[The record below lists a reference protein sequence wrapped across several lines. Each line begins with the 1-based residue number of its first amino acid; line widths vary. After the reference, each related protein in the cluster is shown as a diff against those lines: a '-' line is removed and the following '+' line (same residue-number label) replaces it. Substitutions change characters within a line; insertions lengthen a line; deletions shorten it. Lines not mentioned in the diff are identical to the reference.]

1 MNQDVPESGNGPPV
15 NLWMTGLQVIADPL
29 RGFGEGLEIAQNR
42 VLNQV
47 RLTKGLL
54 TVLAVPRMRPMQSRT
69 W

>member
-1 MNQDVPESGNGPPV
+1 MNQDIPESGNGPPV
-15 NLWMTGLQVIADPL
+15 NLGMTGLQVIADPL

-47 RLTKGLL
+47 RLTKASL
-54 TVLAVPRMRPMQSRT
+54 PFWQYRCMRPMQSRT